1 MIRDIIREIIGK
13 TIEAMGGSLPFAGFS
28 IQSSPKKEFGDY
40 SATVVITDGKEGDKK
55 KAAQKY
61 QSKEVLS
68 LIAENTKKNPDFN
81 KYFKDVKAVEP
92 VFINF
97 FLKPEFL
104 QKQVKG
110 ILDKKEEFGEINVG
124 KNRKVQAEFISAN
137 PTGPLTVAN
146 ARGGPMGDVLSNVL
160 KAAGY
165 KAEKE
170 FYVNDSGMQILA
182 LGHSVLKDK
191 EAVYK
196 GKYIDGLHKKIK
208 EKDPYKAGQKAAK
221 IIVSEMI
228 KKTTDKLGIKYD
240 NWFFESSLRNSGKTD
255 KILGFLKDKKLTYE
269 KDGATW
275 FRSSKFGDDRDRV
288 LVKSDGQKT
297 YLAGDI
303 AYHYN
308 KFKERKFDKVINIW
322 GADHHG
328 DVPGLQAG
336 VEAIGYK
343 GKLDIIIHQFIT
355 ILEKGKKVR
364 MSKRQGVF
372 VTVDELLEEVGVD
385 VLRFFFLM
393 YSANHHMDF
402 DLTLAR
408 EKSEKNPVYYVQY
421 AHARICSI
429 LRKCKNREPRTVNHE
444 LLTDPSELDLI
455 KELIKLPEIVEDTAK
470 DYQVQRLPHYA
481 MNLAAVFHKFYT
493 DCRVLGEDK
502 DLEEARLALILAT
515 KIALKNTL
523 DLMGIKAPEKM

>member
-1 MIRDIIREIIGK
+1 MIRDQIKDLIDK
-13 TIEAMGGSLPFAGFS
+13 VVASKMDFVVEAPEEKSH
-28 IQSSPKKEFGDY
+28 GDY
-40 SATVVITDGKEGDKK
+40 ATNLALVLAGK
-55 KAAQKY
+55 
-61 QSKEVLS
+61 L
-68 LIAENTKKNPDFN
+68 KKNPMEIAEQI
-81 KYFKDVKAVEP
+81 KSKIKDDLFDKIEVVNP
-92 VFINF
+92 GFINF

-104 QKQVKG
+104 QEQVKK
-110 ILDKKEEFGEINVG
+110 ILNKKEKFGEVNIG
-124 KNRKVQAEFISAN
+124 KNKKVQIEFISAN

-146 ARGGPMGDVLSNVL
+146 ARGGPMGDTLANVL
-160 KAAGY
+160 NRVGY
-165 KAEKE
+165 KIERE

-196 GKYIDGLHKKIK
+196 GKYIDKLHKKIR

-221 IIVSEMI
+221 IIINEMI
-228 KKTTDKLGIKYD
+228 KKTTNKLGIKYD
-240 NWFFESSLRNSGKTD
+240 KWFFESELRKASKID
-255 KILGFLKDKKLTYE
+255 KVIKFLKTRKLLYE
-269 KDGATW
+269 KEGAIW
-275 FRSSKFGDDRDRV
+275 FKSSKFGDSRNRV
-288 LVKSDGQKT
+288 LVKSDSGKT

-308 KFKERKFDKVINIW
+308 KFKERKFDKVINVW

-328 DVPGLQAG
+328 DVPGLLAG

-343 GKLDIIIHQFIT
+343 GKVDIILHQFIT

-372 VTVDELLEEVGVD
+372 VTVDELLKEVGTD

-393 YSANHHMDF
+393 YSANSHMNF
-402 DLTLAR
+402 DLDLAK

-429 LRKCKNREPRTVNHE
+429 LRKSQITNHKLQTNIKYQMLNHPNE
-444 LLTDPSELDLI
+444 LKLI

-470 DYQVQRLPHYA
+470 DYQVQRLSHYA
-481 MNLAAVFHKFYT
+481 TDLAAAFHKFY
-493 DCRVLGEDK
+493 DNCRVLGEEK

-515 KIALKNTL
+515 KTVLKNTL
-523 DLMGIKAPEKM
+523 DLMGITAPEKM